1 MLKALLGGRK
11 RAGMQAGLRVGRAL
25 RLGAALA
32 LGIGVGVGTGSGV
45 GSGAP
50 PAAIAAPSL
59 RVPAGGPK
67 SAPALSPA
75 PAPAPPPVVLF
86 PGAGGPGAAVDKGK
100 KRQRAVSASA
110 SPKGPLG
117 MQAFV
122 GLSAQLGPAVVS
134 ILAQKVEGEDD
145 KRRRSREQGSGVI
158 VNPAGYILT
167 NNHVVDS
174 AYDLKVVLEGDI
186 ELPARLVGRDERTDI
201 ALIKIDAGPRP
212 LKWAQLGDSDALHIG
227 EWVMAI
233 GSPFGLDHSV
243 TVGIVSAK
251 GRREVQ
257 PGGGHGY
264 FDFIQ
269 TDASINPGNSGGPLI
284 NARGEVIGIN
294 TAVNVAGSGIGFAIP
309 SNIARRIAEQI
320 HRRGR
325 VVRSWLGVF
334 PQPVTETLRQA
345 FKLPDR
351 HGALLAE
358 VYEGSPAAAAG
369 LLPGDVI
376 IDLDGRSVQR
386 ADDLLW
392 FLGMSDRRRLTVRY
406 LRGGLAQK
414 TEVTLPEPETP
425 PTPPPGTEAATTAT
439 AAARPSALGIT
450 VSELTP
456 AMARQL
462 GYDEPRGLVIM
473 TVEPSSPALDAGVER
488 GDVILRV
495 GDRPVGSLAE
505 YATAMK
511 AIAPGQMIRLL
522 VRREERKQWHNMWL
536 AFARR

>member
-1 MLKALLGGRK
+1 M
-11 RAGMQAGLRVGRAL
+11 RARAARAAGRAL
-25 RLGAALA
+25 RHVAALA
-32 LGIGVGVGTGSGV
+32 LGIGLGAGVGVGG
-45 GSGAP
+45 
-50 PAAIAAPSL
+50 PAAATAAPSL
-59 RVPAGGPK
+59 RVPAGGMK
-67 SAPALSPA
+67 SAPPLS
-75 PAPAPPPVVLF
+75 PAPPPVVLF
-86 PGAGGPGAAVDKGK
+86 PGGPGVLGAVGSDAKGK
-100 KRQRAVSASA
+100 KKPRAVPS
-110 SPKGPLG
+110 GPLG

-167 NNHVVDS
+167 NNHVVDN

-201 ALIKIDAGPRP
+201 ALVKIDAGARP
-212 LKWAQLGDSDALHIG
+212 LKWARLGDSDALHIG

-358 VYEGSPAAAAG
+358 VYQGSPAAAAG

-386 ADDLLW
+386 SDDLLW
-392 FLGMSDRRRLTVRY
+392 FLGMSDRRKLTLRY

-414 TEVTLPEPETP
+414 AEVTLPEPETP
-425 PTPPPGTEAATTAT
+425 PTPAAAEEGAAAAA

-473 TVEPSSPALDAGVER
+473 TVEPGSPALEAGVER

-495 GDRPVGSLAE
+495 ADRPVATLAE

-511 AIAPGQMIRLL
+511 SVTPGQMIRLL

-536 AFARR
+536 AFVKR